1 MTDARRAKR
10 TVNPVRR
17 GAAEHLETVC
27 AELDEQ
33 PPSVTRPAVMPIV
46 ASAPFVVDSLETL
59 DDLYEGRADG
69 FVYSRGGNPN
79 QVVLERLVA
88 RLEGAE
94 AGLAAASGMG
104 AIAAALMTG
113 LRAGDRIVATDAL
126 YGPTATLLSGPLAAL
141 GVRADFA
148 DLSNPATAERALAE
162 PASVVVVETISNP
175 LLRLVDLP
183 ELARLAHTAGAMMV
197 VDNTFATPYHCRPID
212 LGADVVVHSATK
224 YLGGHSDV
232 TNGVLVGSA
241 DFVTRARSTMG
252 AFGAPASPFDC
263 WLTVRGIKTLALR
276 MERSSANAAAVATY
290 LADRGRKIVGVHYPG
305 LPSAAQAPLACR
317 LLTRGFGAMVSFE
330 LAGGEAAASA
340 FVRALHRIRLVP
352 SLGDVS
358 TTLSHPSKTSHRG
371 LGEAGRDAA
380 GIRPGLLRLSVGIEH
395 FDDIIADL
403 ELGLA
408 AL

>member
-1 MTDARRAKR
+1 ML
-10 TVNPVRR
+10 VSPMPGPGGVP
-17 GAAEHLETVC
+17 EHLETVC
-27 AELDEQ
+27 AEIDQ
-33 PPSVTRPAVMPIV
+33 PPPSVTRPAVMPIV

-59 DDLYEGRADG
+59 DDLYEGRAEG

-113 LRAGDRIVATDAL
+113 LKAGDRIVASDSL
-126 YGPTATLLSGPLAAL
+126 YGPTATLLLGPLAAL
-141 GVRADFA
+141 GVRAVFA
-148 DLSNPATAERALAE
+148 DLSDSASAERALAE
-162 PASVVVVETISNP
+162 PASIVVVETISNP

-183 ELARLAHTAGAMMV
+183 ALARLAHAVGAMLV
-197 VDNTFATPYHCRPID
+197 VDNTFATPYHCRPIEF
-212 LGADVVVHSATK
+212 GADVVVHSATK

-232 TNGVLVGSA
+232 TNGVLVGTEE
-241 DFVTRARSTMG
+241 FVSQARATMS

-276 MERSSANAAAVATY
+276 MERSSANAAAVAAY
-290 LADRGRKIVGVHYPG
+290 LTGAGQQIVGVYYPG
-305 LPSAAQAPLACR
+305 LPSAPQAALACR
-317 LLTRGFGAMVSFE
+317 LLRNGFGAMVSFE
-330 LAGGEAAASA
+330 LAGGEAAAST
-340 FVRALHRIRLVP
+340 FVRALRRIRLVP

-371 LGEAGRDAA
+371 LGEATREAT

-395 FDDIIADL
+395 LDDLIADL

-408 AL
+408 AV